1 MWSFMGSY
9 TGTWSPMASIIAALC
24 YTRCSQMTGDV
35 VMRRKGLEMYQ
46 NALMAKQVALGR
58 RRTAFEPETVL
69 AIGIMSIYEVGSSS
83 SSSAE
88 KSRACELVFTNVGH
102 GGRNWQQR
110 KDALIGFRQ
119 LNKDSRNNIVWQ

>member
-1 MWSFMGSY
+1 
-9 TGTWSPMASIIAALC
+9 
-24 YTRCSQMTGDV
+24 MTGDV

-88 KSRACELVFTNVGH
+88 KSRACELVLTNVGH